1 MKIVAQT
8 GSDADNKRKA
18 LAETNC
24 ALFASRGSTVHM
36 SAGARMLTTVRRHG
50 LTPHRLAWD
59 FASIALASI
68 VADFAEL
75 RAAKSPDGWTRELE
89 LVVPV
94 SDPDRWNGLAPT
106 LVDAMKFLTTDRWSF
121 TFVPGTVPYRRP
133 SRRQRI
139 YPDADCVAL
148 LSGGM
153 DSLIGGIDLVRSG
166 IAPYFVTQTVNADG
180 PTQDRFARDLG
191 SPWQVTLNHC
201 AFVDGKR
208 EPSQRARSL
217 MFIAH
222 GVLVATALEAYTSGS
237 TVDLFVNENGYIS
250 INPPLTPMRVGSLST
265 RTAHPRFLGLVQDLL
280 DGAGIAVQLSNP
292 YKFKTK
298 GEMLVECA
306 DQDLL
311 KVLAPLSTS
320 CGRFG
325 RDGSHCGRCL
335 PCQVRRAAFLRWGQ
349 PDKTSL
355 YRYNDLGKAD
365 EDHSGFDDVRSVAYA
380 LAVVDTQ
387 GLDNWLGST
396 LASVPIDERDDTK
409 QMLERGVDE
418 LRTLHGRLHVT

>member
-1 MKIVAQT
+1 MKLVAQI
-8 GSDADNKRKA
+8 GSAANNKGKA
-18 LAETNC
+18 LDGTNC
-24 ALFASRGSTVHM
+24 ALYASRGSTAHM
-36 SAGARMLTTVRRHG
+36 SAGARMLTSVRRHG

-59 FASIALASI
+59 FTSIALAAI

-75 RAAKSPDGWTRELE
+75 RAANSPDGWTRELD

-94 SDPDRWNGLAPT
+94 SDPDLWNRLAPT
-106 LVDAMKFLTTDRWSF
+106 LVDAMNFLTTDRWTF
-121 TFVPGTVPYRRP
+121 TFAPGTAPYRRP
-133 SRRQRI
+133 SSRRRI
-139 YPDADCVAL
+139 YPDADCVTL

-153 DSLIGGIDLVRSG
+153 DSLIGGIDLVDSG
-166 IAPYFVTQTVNADG
+166 VTPYFVTQTVNADG
-180 PTQDRFARDLG
+180 PTQYRFAAELG
-191 SPWQVTLNHC
+191 SPWQLTLNHC
-201 AFVDGKR
+201 TFVDGKR

-222 GVLVATALEAYTSGS
+222 GVLVATSLELYRSGS
-237 TVDLFVNENGYIS
+237 AVDLFINENGYIS
-250 INPPLTPMRVGSLST
+250 VNPPLTPMRVGSLST
-265 RTAHPRFLGLVQDLL
+265 RTAHPRFLGLVQDIL
-280 DGAGIAVQLSNP
+280 DGAGISVRLSNP

-298 GEMLVECA
+298 GEMLAECA
-306 DQDLL
+306 DQDLV

-349 PDKTSL
+349 PDETAL
-355 YRYNDLGKAD
+355 YRYSSLGKAD
-365 EDHSGFDDVRSVAYA
+365 EDHSGFDDVRSVGYA
-380 LAVVDTQ
+380 LADVNAR

-396 LASVPIDERDDTK
+396 LASVPINERDDTK

-418 LRTLHGRLHVT
+418 LRTLHKRLHVK